1 MKQIQPVNRLSSS
14 EAKNITLQTLAAQ
27 LGYELQFAGEKIY
40 CCSEFHYQ
48 AFSSIEDAERF
59 LTSER
64 LKRLRLK

>member
-1 MKQIQPVNRLSSS
+1 MKPMRAVNRLSPS
-14 EAKNITLQTLAAQ
+14 EAKEIALQTLAAQ

-48 AFSSIEDAERF
+48 AFASIEDAERF